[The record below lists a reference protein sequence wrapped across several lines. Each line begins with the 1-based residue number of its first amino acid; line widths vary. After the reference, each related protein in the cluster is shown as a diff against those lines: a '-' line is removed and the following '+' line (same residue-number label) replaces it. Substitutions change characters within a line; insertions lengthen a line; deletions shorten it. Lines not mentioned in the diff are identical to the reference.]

1 MFGGESSVLFGIC
14 CLRSWSILK
23 LGCPPF
29 QHLQISVENGCG
41 KGPGQLHL
49 SENQVF
55 DATLFAQ
62 VQRETLK
69 RVEDFI
75 PQEAANVRCLR
86 LPSRDNE
93 SIQKC
98 GSSYP
103 SIMAFSLVI
112 DKSDKSPRFIRNSND
127 SGSEVL
133 WAFAKQGSF
142 WWDWWLVSASLNIGY
157 SAIPLS
163 CG

>member
-1 MFGGESSVLFGIC
+1 M
-14 CLRSWSILK
+14 
-23 LGCPPF
+23 GCF
-29 QHLQISVENGCG
+29 H

-75 PQEAANVRCLR
+75 PQEAANVSCLR
-86 LPSRDNE
+86 RPSRDNE
-93 SIQKC
+93 RIQKR

-103 SIMAFSLVI
+103 SIMVFSLVI
-112 DKSDKSPRFIRNSND
+112 DKSDKSSRFIRNSND

-142 WWDWWLVSASLNIGY
+142 
-157 SAIPLS
+157 
-163 CG
+163 